1 MAGSQGSD
9 APLRLLLVE
18 DMPQVA
24 QYIRSLLDAQS
35 KVKLLDVLTDGGA
48 VVDQIRELQ
57 PDAAITKD
65 FAKIATK
72 LTSEAPSAKA
82 ADRKPSQAQPVA
94 SAGR

>member
-1 MAGSQGSD
+1 M
-9 APLRLLLVE
+9 
-18 DMPQVA
+18 
-24 QYIRSLLDAQS
+24 
-35 KVKLLDVLTDGGA
+35 LDVLTDGGA